1 MEKILNKTKSANH
14 KERLI
19 HLNILKLKFMLIK
32 GHYNDSETINHTLGD
47 SFFYIFNMIT
57 DKGLYLEYIKNQLEK
72 DKPNRK
78 GSKEYEKA
86 IHKRKTIH
94 GQ

>member
-19 HLNILKLKFMLIK
+19 HLNILKLKLMLIK

-47 SFFYIFNMIT
+47 SFFIFST
-57 DKGLYLEYIKNQLEK
+57 
-72 DKPNRK
+72 
-78 GSKEYEKA
+78 
-86 IHKRKTIH
+86 
-94 GQ
+94 